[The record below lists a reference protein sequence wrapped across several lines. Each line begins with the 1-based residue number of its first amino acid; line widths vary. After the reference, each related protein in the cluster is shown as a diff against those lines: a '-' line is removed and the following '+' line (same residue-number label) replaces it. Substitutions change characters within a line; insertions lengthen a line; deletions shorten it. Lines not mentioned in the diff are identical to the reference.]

1 MKAVAPVFQG
11 LIVVVLFGTA
21 GYLLFPYAKSYFL
34 PPCTEALSYAI
45 ARYDD
50 RFAISEAEFDD
61 ALADAATLWNEAAGR
76 QVLVDKAPPE
86 VPVFLVYGE
95 VQAVNAL
102 GADIDTDQAVYEE
115 QKRQVEALKRE
126 YQAARRAFER
136 MRASF
141 EERNARYAEAVA
153 YWNARGG
160 APSAQ
165 YEELQ
170 REQDELSADQD
181 ALNSQVALLNALADQ
196 LNEKVAQLNALAR
209 NLNQE
214 VARYNRNAGEDFDQ
228 GKYIHD
234 ATGARIEIYG
244 FTDGTELRR
253 VLAHEFGHAL
263 GLGHT
268 ENPDSIMYSYNIGE
282 EFELSAEDVAE
293 LRKVCR
299 LD

>member
-1 MKAVAPVFQG
+1 MKAVAPVLQG
-11 LIVVVLFGTA
+11 LLVVALFSAA
-21 GYLLFPYAKSYFL
+21 GYLLFPYAKSYFI

-45 ARYDD
+45 GRYDD
-50 RFAISEAEFDD
+50 RFAISEAAFDD
-61 ALADAATLWNEAAGR
+61 ALADAAAVWNEAAGR
-76 QVLVDKAPPE
+76 QVLVEAASPE
-86 VPVFLVYGE
+86 VPVSLVYGE

-102 GADIDTDQAVYEE
+102 GADIDTDQAVYED
-115 QKRQVEALKRE
+115 KKDQVDALKRE
-126 YQAARRAFER
+126 YQAARRTFER
-136 MRASF
+136 MRQAF
-141 EERNARYAEAVA
+141 EARNARYEEAVA

-160 APSAQ
+160 APAGEYQS
-165 YEELQ
+165 LQ
-170 REQDELSADQD
+170 QEKAALSADQD
-181 ALNSQVALLNALADQ
+181 ALNTQIALLNALADQ
-196 LNEKVAQLNALAR
+196 LNEKVAELNALAR

-228 GKYIHD
+228 GKYIQD

-244 FTDGTELRR
+244 FTDGIELRR

-293 LRKVCR
+293 LREVCR